1 MKSLILVF
9 FAFLSF
15 SVFSQDIKY
24 SDLIDNNV
32 KKNTLKTY
40 ESYLS
45 KDDLFFKSGDTIQ
58 VGTASSDREFAFIA
72 LFKGTDNI
80 GQLEKS
86 GSGVKMIIVNFWIL
100 GSKKTGYRAMAVCK
114 TGLWLTKYHVI
125 LENAIASGEIKTS
138 LLTSDD
144 ALAKLK
150 KVKEKLDLGLMTQEE
165 FDKLKSELKK
175 YIK

>member
-1 MKSLILVF
+1 MKNLVLVF

-32 KKNTLKTY
+32 KKNTLKAY
-40 ESYLS
+40 KSYLS
-45 KDDLFFKSGDTIQ
+45 KDDLYFKSGDTIQ
-58 VGTASSDREFAFIA
+58 AGISSSDREFAYIN
-72 LFKGTDNI
+72 LQGSETV
-80 GQLEKS
+80 QLKKS
-86 GSGVKMIIVNFWIL
+86 ESGIKMIIVNFWIV
-100 GSKKTGYRAMAVCK
+100 GSKKTGYQAEAICK
-114 TGLWLTKYHVI
+114 TGLWTTKYHVI

-150 KVKEKLDLGLMTQEE
+150 KAKEKLDLGLITQEE

-175 YIK
+175 YVK